1 MLSIL
6 ERENMRNL
14 VISIE
19 SVIGGVIIALLT
31 GVVNSTPGGLVGA
44 TWYGWPESWLIR
56 MVVAPQYNPWK
67 VQWVGLV
74 VDAIVWIVIVAIVM
88 LVANHA
94 MGGKKPSPSRRK
106 R

>member
-1 MLSIL
+1 
-6 ERENMRNL
+6 MRNL

-31 GVVNSTPGGLVGA
+31 VLVNSTPGGLVGA

-56 MVVAPQYNPWK
+56 MVVAPQYNPWN

-88 LVANHA
+88 LAANRA